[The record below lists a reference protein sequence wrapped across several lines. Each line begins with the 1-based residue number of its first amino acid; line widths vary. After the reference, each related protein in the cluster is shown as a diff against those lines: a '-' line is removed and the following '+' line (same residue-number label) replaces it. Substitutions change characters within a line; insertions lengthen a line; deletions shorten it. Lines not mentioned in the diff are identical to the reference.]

1 VDGDISEW
9 VDVTSGVPQGSV
21 LGPVLF
27 LIYINDLDQGIASKI
42 GKFADDSKLSKTI
55 KDQKGIEELQSDLA
69 KLEKWSNMW
78 QMKFNIDKCSVIH
91 LGKGNPKNQY
101 TLGNSI
107 LKHSERERD
116 LGVIIDKTMKFSEQV
131 NSAVGK
137 ANSVLGM
144 IKRNITCKNK
154 NVITKLYKSL
164 VRPILEYCVQVW
176 RPHLRKD
183 IDKMERV
190 QHRATRMMEECKGL
204 CYEDRL
210 KVTGLMSL
218 EDRRTRGD
226 MIEVFKI
233 IKGIN
238 KSDMSNWFQLAN
250 SDRTRGHKFKLVKR
264 GSKRDIRKN
273 FFSQRVVNDWNRLPE
288 EVVEADTVNS
298 FKNRYDKYKK
308 QVRL

>member
-1 VDGDISEW
+1 LVYLDFCKAFDTVPHCRLVKKLEAHGVCGKVKEWIKNWLTNRRQRVCVDGDISEW

-27 LIYINDLDQGIASKI
+27 LIYINDLDQGIVSKI

-69 KLEKWSNMW
+69 KLEKWSNMR

-91 LGKGNPKNQY
+91 LGKVNPKNQY

-154 NVITKLYKSL
+154 NIITKLYKSL

-218 EDRRTRGD
+218 
-226 MIEVFKI
+226 
-233 IKGIN
+233 
-238 KSDMSNWFQLAN
+238 
-250 SDRTRGHKFKLVKR
+250 
-264 GSKRDIRKN
+264 
-273 FFSQRVVNDWNRLPE
+273 
-288 EVVEADTVNS
+288 
-298 FKNRYDKYKK
+298 
-308 QVRL
+308 